1 MKKFFK
7 IVFIAVACCLTFASV
22 LTLAACKCEH
32 KYENGKCVKCGE
44 WLTTEG
50 VEYVFTDDGT
60 FKIRD
65 QLGKPITDRD
75 RVGSSDHGS
84 RPEPDP
90 ERIFCTSSDDAAV
103 WNDDHD
109 SGKDDRRN
117 SKRKY
122 RCQIYV
128 IM

>member
-1 MKKFFK
+1 M
-7 IVFIAVACCLTFASV
+7 C
-22 LTLAACKCEH
+22 
-32 KYENGKCVKCGE
+32 
-44 WLTTEG
+44 
-50 VEYVFTDDGT
+50 
-60 FKIRD
+60 IRD
-65 QLGKPITDRD
+65 SSWCRFPGDQAFGSGQYSEPGNDPDLVTDRD